1 MSSDIA
7 ISVRGVSKV
16 YLIYERPQDR
26 LRQAI
31 VPRLKRLMG
40 RQADAEATRYFR
52 EFRAL
57 DDVSFDVPRGSTL
70 GIIGRNGS
78 GKSTVLQIICG
89 TVAQTSGEVI
99 VNGRIAA
106 LLELG
111 SGFNP
116 EFTGREN
123 VFLNASILGLTR
135 EQTQDRFE
143 RIERFADIGDFIDQP
158 VKTYSSGMVV
168 RLAFAVIAHV
178 DADILV
184 IDEALS
190 VGDAFF
196 TQKCMR
202 FLREFMR
209 NGTVLFV
216 SHDTG
221 ALTSLCETAIWLD
234 RGRKVLEASSRTV
247 SERYLEALV
256 EDRQGPAAVVAA
268 TEVTAAKAEPATATG
283 GSPAAAGDSPG
294 KPEERP
300 TATIE
305 DPRLALLRDS
315 GHRNDIQLF
324 EFDPGTPG
332 FGKGAGRIT
341 DVRFETPAGKRL
353 AHIVG
358 GELVV
363 LSVLAEAVGR
373 IERPIL
379 GFLVRD
385 RLGQQLF
392 GDNTHLSTPADIRPM
407 SAGERF
413 EGRFEFQMPIL
424 PMGDYS
430 ITVALA
436 DGTQSDHVHQQWIHD
451 AVVFRSLSSSVSHGL
466 VGIPMRSVVLGRVG
480 EAPASDPPPIPGDS
494 GKNANPT
501 TSTATPGAGGGT
513 DTC

>member
-1 MSSDIA
+1 MSSDPTDIA
-7 ISVRGVSKV
+7 IRVRGVGKT
-16 YLIYERPQDR
+16 YLIYDRPQDR

-31 VPRLKRLMG
+31 VPRFRRLIG
-40 RQADAEATRYFR
+40 RRVEADATRYFR
-52 EFRAL
+52 EFKAL

-78 GKSTVLQIICG
+78 GKSTLLQIICG
-89 TVAQTSGEVI
+89 TVAQTAGEVT

-135 EQTQDRFE
+135 EQTEERFE
-143 RIERFADIGDFIDQP
+143 SIQRFADIGDFIEQP

-202 FLREFMR
+202 FLRQFMR
-209 NGTVLFV
+209 TGTVLFV

-234 RGRKVLEASSRTV
+234 RGRKLLEASARTV

-256 EDRQGPAAVVAA
+256 EDRQGVRAATPSASGAAAVV
-268 TEVTAAKAEPATATG
+268 
-283 GSPAAAGDSPG
+283 DD
-294 KPEERP
+294 RP
-300 TATIE
+300 PPSSGQSGARVD
-305 DPRLALLRDS
+305 DPRLSLLRES
-315 GHRNDIQLF
+315 PYRNDIDLF
-324 EFDPGTPG
+324 EFDSSNAG
-332 FGKGAGRIT
+332 FGMGGGRII
-341 DVRFETPAGKRL
+341 DVRFAAADGKAL
-353 AHIVG
+353 AHLVG
-358 GELVV
+358 GEDVSLVV
-363 LSVLAEAVGR
+363 SAEALER
-373 IERPIL
+373 IERPII

-392 GDNTHLSTPADIRPM
+392 GDNTHLSTPAGSDPVEP
-407 SAGERF
+407 GERF
-413 EGRFEFQMPIL
+413 EAQFEFQMPIL
-424 PMGDYS
+424 PQGDYS

-466 VGIPMRSVVLGRVG
+466 VGIPMRRVTLVRH
-480 EAPASDPPPIPGDS
+480 EAGS
-494 GKNANPT
+494 
-501 TSTATPGAGGGT
+501 STAVRPVADAHSRGPSISPAAADSAGASR
-513 DTC
+513 DS